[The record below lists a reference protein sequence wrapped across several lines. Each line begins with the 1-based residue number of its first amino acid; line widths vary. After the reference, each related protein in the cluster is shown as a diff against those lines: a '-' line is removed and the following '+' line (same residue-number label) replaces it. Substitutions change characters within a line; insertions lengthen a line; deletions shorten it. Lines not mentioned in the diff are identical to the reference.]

1 MRYKPQ
7 DPPVLEIIISSP
19 ADGDIVPGPAK
30 GQPLVVTGIADG
42 NRVEQKTLRITV
54 NGTLATVAAAP
65 SSGAVTWTANLHP
78 TTPGAFSIR
87 AEGTATATGLGNPR
101 LVSLSDE
108 ILITLSDT
116 VPPHDVTVLSPNV
129 GESIV
134 IQEGG
139 SDVPITVR
147 AVDHL
152 GVGQVECIVDNSTG
166 ATLLNRDSADSTL
179 WRGSVR
185 VSGMPLG
192 SRLLNVRATDLAGNS
207 TVVSHSFTVMD
218 QTPPAYQIV
227 TPAEG
232 EKLLWPGTGAVAR
245 LVGTARDIQSGVAL
259 VEWSADGVN
268 FSPAQTGDNWANW
281 QATVPIP
288 DFGFYEVLVRF
299 SDTAD
304 NRTTAARTFEVI
316 SSYKPKDTAELL
328 SPRAYLD
335 SLLAFVR
342 DHVRDAAGAAAA
354 TDDLEALYFQPF
366 GKLKE
371 PLSEVGNLP
380 VNRLRVPLEV
390 LRKYLSTNPV
400 YLAAHWRCSE
410 SGGVVLG
417 DTSNLGHKG
426 TLVNG
431 ATFLNVGSRPAVSF
445 NGVQARVEIPND
457 LSLEVGKSDADF
469 AVTFWFYLR
478 QGATGNWR
486 SIMHKGHRNEQ
497 RTFAL
502 WMFPNDNRLHYRIS
516 TDTAWNEGGDSQAQ
530 IALNTWI
537 HVAYVKSGRQLN
549 LYLDGALDSSIMLQS
564 ASMSNDG
571 PLCLGADLWHLGI
584 DGALADVRIYQMAL
598 NEATIQT
605 LMVSTSQ
612 VRPEPSEDDY
622 LLIAYTSL
630 LRSLGASY
638 DEIRLAAGAPA
649 AERQALATRLGLSLD
664 ISRPDVLDQLLTP
677 APLTESWLEQIF
689 GLPDTR
695 RNLAAPP
702 AAQPALLGWQL
713 IYLREKW
720 QEQAYPGPAS
730 GQMPHLIVDP
740 DLIGMSDLRNPVVGN
755 LAFDLWQTRQ
765 SWVEGVY
772 ADLKAK
778 REAEATP
785 VAGFDR
791 IIADILGAGINLAA
805 LEADYHAGREIRPA
819 LAVLKLSLE
828 AFLQLIRLRS
838 LAQVGA
844 VSNQEWVDLYSILT
858 QVRKLQ
864 EIPTWLTQEQALTL
878 SPEHFQLAA
887 ASKPLPTWWA
897 MAQERQVWQDLL
909 RTRIAQQNALEER
922 LKAAVRTAE
931 QAALPVL
938 RDALL
943 VATAGFDA
951 ASQAGDKLVDR
962 LFLDV
967 KDSGSQQ
974 TTRILQAVETLQQVV
989 FALRMLTLN
998 PDHPASKWQIIDE
1011 GANLAEQEQNFDQ
1024 EWQWMAGYESWRAIN
1039 YVYLYPENYLLPSL
1053 RQPPIASDAYRTWLE
1068 ELRKTP
1074 LLTPKQARQSAEKYL
1089 NQVRA
1094 TLSSLP
1100 TDFKLTDQLSKQD
1113 LQRRGEL
1120 DQELWAAAGYEQI
1133 VAEIF
1138 YFVPLQLAL
1147 QLQKSGHYI
1156 AALDWYQTIYAY
1168 NLPVQIR
1175 KVSYILRHEQN
1186 AAPDIGR
1193 DAHWLRKATN
1203 PHTIATTRPNPYTRF
1218 TLMSLGQCL
1227 VEYADAQYAAESLGS
1242 ARALYLTA
1250 RGLLHLPE
1258 LDLVQPTGVGQG
1270 LLPNPVLD
1278 GLQRRVETQLAK
1290 LRQGRNFAGMIRQV
1304 DLPTTPRPVENLP
1317 FATVPSTP
1325 QRPPRPTPYRFNV
1338 LMDRSKQL
1346 INIAQQ
1352 IESAYLNALREIS
1365 TEEYNQRKAAQDLGL
1380 AQAQVGLNDLRVT
1393 EAKNSEGMATLQRQ
1407 RAGIQERHY
1416 QNLLNMP
1423 VSQKE
1428 QESLDA
1434 LEAAWDWT
1442 IGAAAVQGASVIVG
1456 IVSGAIAGYSEG
1468 GPAGSAAGAAGG
1480 AISGAIANLPGVAN
1494 AMQSVASS
1502 WSIHSQA
1509 LSMQAGWERRT
1520 QEWQLQKDLAGA
1532 DAMIGAQS
1540 ELIARNHTAVVRQE
1554 YTIAQLQ
1561 VDHAQTM
1568 VDFLANKFL
1577 NAELYE
1583 WMSGVLGGVY
1593 RFFLQQAT
1601 AMAKL
1606 AEMQLTFERQV
1617 SLRAFIQVDYWEVP
1631 TEGSPATGSQAST
1644 TDRRGLTGS
1653 ARLLQDIYQLD
1664 QYAFEVDKR
1673 KLNLTQTFSLAQL
1686 ASFEF
1691 QRFRQTGVLP
1701 FATPITLF
1709 DRAFPGHYLRL
1720 IKRVRTTVVAL
1731 VPPNQGIRATLAASG
1746 ISRVTTGGP
1755 PFEEVVIRREPEL
1768 VALTSPV
1775 NATGVFELDLQ
1786 SEMLFPFESM
1796 GVDTAW
1802 ELQMPKAANPFDFN
1816 TIADVLLTIE
1826 YTALYNPDFKLQ
1838 VIQQMD
1844 PSVIAE
1850 RTISLRDQ
1858 FPDIWY
1864 QLHNP
1869 DDPEAPLAVIFE
1881 TAATDFPPNLQQ
1893 IAIHHLLMHFVRRED
1908 GNPILSWDE
1917 ANLQADLSFTFT
1929 ALDGRKKTLGGTARP
1944 NDRTISTR
1952 RENGVSWQSLI
1963 GQPPIGQWTLTLP
1976 SEANAYFQAGLIG
1989 DILLMITYSGQLPD
2003 WPM

>member
-1 MRYKPQ
+1 MRNEPL
-7 DPPVLEIIISSP
+7 DPPELYLMIDAP
-19 ADGDIVPGPAK
+19 ADGDVVAGPAS

-42 NRVEQKTLRITV
+42 NRVKLNTLSVTV
-54 NGTLATVAAAP
+54 NRTPATVAVATG
-65 SSGAVTWTANLHP
+65 GAVTWTASLRP
-78 TTPGAFSIR
+78 AAPGAFTIR
-87 AEGTATATGLGNPR
+87 AEGRATASAVGNQPLR
-101 LVSLSDE
+101 ATPVE
-108 ILITLSDT
+108 AHITLSDAI
-116 VPPHDVTVLSPNV
+116 PPHDVAVLNPGA
-129 GESIV
+129 GELIF

-139 SDVPITVR
+139 SDVPVTVR

-152 GVGQVECIVDNSTG
+152 GVAQVECTVDNSAG
-166 ATLLNRDSADSTL
+166 ATPLNRDPADPAL

-185 VSGMPLG
+185 VSSTPLG

-207 TVVSHSFTVMD
+207 TVVSNSFVAVD

-232 EKLLWPGTGAVAR
+232 EKLLSAGVGIPVR
-245 LVGTARDIQSGVAL
+245 LTGTARDLQSGVAL
-259 VEWSADGVN
+259 VEWSADGLN
-268 FSPAQTGDNWANW
+268 FSQAQTGDNWANW
-281 QATVPIP
+281 QATVPVP

-299 SDTAD
+299 SDTAG

-342 DHVRDAAGAAAA
+342 DHVRDAAGAAVA

-390 LRKYLSTNPV
+390 LRKYLTTNPV
-400 YLAAHWRCSE
+400 YLAAHWRCAE
-410 SGGVVLG
+410 SGGGVLG
-417 DTSNLGHKG
+417 DASNLGHKG

-431 ATFLNVGSRPAVSF
+431 ASFLGVGGRQAVSF
-445 NGVQARVEIPND
+445 NGAQARVEVPNN
-457 LSLEVGKSDADF
+457 LSLEVGKADADF
-469 AVTFWFYLR
+469 AVTFWLYLR
-478 QGATGNWR
+478 QGATGDWR
-486 SIMHKGHRNEQ
+486 AIMHKGNRNEQ

-502 WMFPNDNRLHYRIS
+502 WMFPHDNRLHYRIS
-516 TDTAWNEGGDSQAQ
+516 TDVEWNEGGDSQAQ
-530 IALNTWI
+530 IALNTWV
-537 HVAYVKSGRQLN
+537 HLAYVKSGRQLN
-549 LYLDGALDSSIMLQS
+549 LYLDGALDSSVTLQG

-571 PLCLGADLWHLGI
+571 PLYLGADPWYLGI
-584 DGALADVRIYQMAL
+584 DGALTDVRIYQMAL

-605 LMVSTSQ
+605 LIESAPQ
-612 VRPEPSEDDY
+612 ARPEPSQDDY
-622 LLIAYTSL
+622 LLVAYTSL
-630 LRSLGASY
+630 LRSLGTSY
-638 DEIRLAAGAPA
+638 EEIRLAPGAPA
-649 AERQALATRLGLSLD
+649 AERKALAARLGISLGA
-664 ISRPDVLDQLLTP
+664 SRPDALDQLLAP
-677 APLTESWLEQIF
+677 APLTESWLEQVF

-713 IYLREKW
+713 IHLKEQW
-720 QEQAYPGPAS
+720 QAQDHPGPAS
-730 GQMPHLIVDP
+730 GVTRRPIIDP
-740 DLIGMSDLRNPVVGN
+740 DLIGESDLRNPVAGN
-755 LAFDLWQTRQ
+755 LAFDLWQARQ

-772 ADLKAK
+772 ADLRAK
-778 REAEATP
+778 REGEASP

-791 IIADILGAGINLAA
+791 VIADTLGAGVNLAA
-805 LEADYHAGREIRPA
+805 LEADYHTGREIRPA
-819 LAVLKLSLE
+819 LAALKLSLE
-828 AFLQLIRLRS
+828 AFLQLVRLRA
-838 LAQVGA
+838 LAQAGA
-844 VSNQEWVDLYSILT
+844 VSSQEWAGLYSILT

-864 EIPTWLTQEQALTL
+864 EAQSWLAQEQALTL

-887 ASKPLPTWWA
+887 ASTPLPAWRAT
-897 MAQERQVWQDLL
+897 AQERRVWQDLL
-909 RTRIAQQNALEER
+909 WARIAQQSTLEAG
-922 LKAAVRTAE
+922 LKAAGHAAE
-931 QAALPVL
+931 QAAMPVL

-943 VATAGFDA
+943 VAMAGLDA
-951 ASQAGDKLVDR
+951 VSQAGDKLVDR

-989 FALRMLTLN
+989 FALRTLTLDPN
-998 PDHPASKWQIIDE
+998 HPASKWQIVDE
-1011 GANLAEQEQNFDQ
+1011 GASLAEQEQNFDQ
-1024 EWQWMAGYESWRAIN
+1024 EWQWLASYESWRAIN
-1039 YVYLYPENYLLPSL
+1039 YVFLYPENYLLPSL
-1053 RQPPIASDAYRTWLE
+1053 RQPPTASDAYKTWLE

-1089 NQVRA
+1089 NQVKA

-1100 TDFKLTDQLSKQD
+1100 ADFKLTDQLSKQD

-1133 VAEIF
+1133 VAEVF

-1147 QLQKSGHYI
+1147 QLQKSGHYV

-1175 KVSYILRHEQN
+1175 KVSYILRREQN
-1186 AAPDIGR
+1186 AAPQITR

-1203 PHTIATTRPNPYTRF
+1203 PHIIAMTRPNPYTRF
-1218 TLMSLGQCL
+1218 VLMSLGQCL

-1250 RGLLHLPE
+1250 RALLHLPE
-1258 LDLVQPTGVGQG
+1258 LDLIQPTGVGQA

-1278 GLQRRVETQLAK
+1278 GLRQRVETQLAK

-1304 DLPTTPRPVENLP
+1304 DLPTPRTVGGLP
-1317 FATVPSTP
+1317 PAAVPSAP
-1325 QRPPRPTPYRFNV
+1325 QRRPRPTPYRFNV
-1338 LMDRSKQL
+1338 LMERSKQL
-1346 INIAQQ
+1346 VNIAQQ
-1352 IESAYLNALREIS
+1352 IESAYLNALREIP
-1365 TEEYNQRKAAQDLGL
+1365 TEEYNQRKATQDLGL
-1380 AQAQVGLNDLRVT
+1380 AQAQVGLHDLRVT
-1393 EAKNSEGMATLQRQ
+1393 EAKNSEGLATNQRL
-1407 RAGIQERHY
+1407 RAEIQGRHY
-1416 QNLLNMP
+1416 QHLLNMP

-1442 IGAAAVQGASVIVG
+1442 IGSAVVQSAGAIAGGVA
-1456 IVSGAIAGYSEG
+1456 GAIAGYNYG
-1468 GPAGSAAGAAGG
+1468 GPAGSTVGGFGGALAGALVQG
-1480 AISGAIANLPGVAN
+1480 LPGIGQ

-1509 LSMQAGWERRT
+1509 LSMQAGWERRA

-1540 ELIARNHTAVVRQE
+1540 ELIARNHTAIVRQE
-1554 YTIAQLQ
+1554 YAIAQLQ
-1561 VDHAQTM
+1561 VDHAQAM

-1617 SLRAFIQVDYWEVP
+1617 SPRAFIQVDYWEAP
-1631 TEGSPATGSQAST
+1631 TEGDPATGSQASP

-1686 ASFEF
+1686 APFEF

-1731 VPPNQGIRATLAASG
+1731 VPPNQGIRATLVASG
-1746 ISRVTTGGP
+1746 ISRVATGGP

-1768 VALTSPV
+1768 VALTSPI

-1796 GVDTAW
+1796 GVDTTW
-1802 ELQMPKAANPFDFN
+1802 ELQMPRAANPFDFN

-1826 YTALYNPDFKLQ
+1826 YTALYSPDFKLQ
-1838 VIQQMD
+1838 IIQQMD
-1844 PSVIAE
+1844 PSIIAE

-1869 DDPEAPLAVIFE
+1869 DDPEAPLTILFE
-1881 TAATDFPPNLQQ
+1881 TARTDFPPNLQE

-1908 GNPILSWDE
+1908 RDAAFPWDE
-1917 ANLQADLSFTFT
+1917 ANLQTDLSFAFT
-1929 ALDGRKKTLGGTARP
+1929 APDGRKLTLGGAAQP

-1952 RENGVSWQSLI
+1952 RGNGVSWQSLI

-1976 SEANAYFQAGLIG
+1976 AEANAYFQAGLIG
-1989 DILLMITYSGQLPD
+1989 DILLMITYSGQLPE
-2003 WPM
+2003 WPV